1 MKLITAPCRALLA
14 LPFCYA
20 FSAAGEEARP
30 AEHDDTKTPA
40 ITSTSSP
47 SFRFYGELGVGG
59 YMDLEGENKHKYSDG
74 TYIEGGLE
82 MKYGSWF
89 GLIYGEGWTVQAD
102 HDGNAWVPDH
112 SWGGFEGGI
121 NRFYGGYRTND
132 GTEIMLSLRQDSS
145 LDDLQWWGDFTP
157 DLGYVIPN
165 TRDIMT
171 ALKVQNLSGNFR
183 YSVTATPAGHH
194 DESKAWLHFGKYDRY
209 DDKYTY
215 PAMMNG
221 YIQYDLAEGIT
232 WMNGLEIT
240 DGTGQLYL
248 TGLLTPNFAANADN
262 YKNVINRTGA
272 PQYMKDY
279 DYDDHQ
285 RFNPFFDLGAWH
297 GHLLP
302 DGPNTMGGFPGVALL
317 TEEYI
322 NFMASN
328 FDRLTVWQ
336 DGKKVDFTLEAYSIP
351 GALVQK
357 LTAKDVQVEMTL
369 RFATPRTSLLETKIT
384 SNKPLD
390 LVWDGELLEKL
401 EAKEGKPL
409 SDKTIA
415 GEYPDYQRKISATR
429 DGLKVT
435 FGKVRATWDLLTSG
449 ESEYQVH
456 KSLPVQTEINGNR
469 FTSKAHINGSTTLYT
484 TYSHLLTSQEVSKE
498 QMQIRDILARPA
510 FYLTA
515 SQQRWEE
522 YLKKGLT
529 NPDATPEQTRVAVK
543 AIETLNGNWRSP
555 GGAVKFNTVTPS
567 VTGRWFSGNQT
578 WPWDTWKQAFAMA
591 HFNPDIAK
599 ENIRAVFSWQIQPGD
614 SVRPQD
620 VGFVPDLIAWNLS
633 PERGGDGGNW
643 NERNTKPSLAAWSVM
658 EVYNVTQDKAWLAE
672 MYPKLVAYHDWWL
685 RNRDHNGNGV
695 P

>member
-1 MKLITAPCRALLA
+1 MLINRLIKNEQAFSLFLDEERENSFCLYIFIITTIKGCTFSLAHGLTQWVKSITAPCRALLA

-171 ALKVQNLSGNFR
+171 ALKVQKLSGNFR

-215 PAMMNG
+215 PAMMKNG

-240 DGTGQLYL
+240 DGTGQLISRACLPL
-248 TGLLTPNFAANADN
+248 TLPLAPGTIPD
-262 YKNVINRTGA
+262 VPTG
-272 PQYMKDY
+272 
-279 DYDDHQ
+279 
-285 RFNPFFDLGAWH
+285 W
-297 GHLLP
+297 
-302 DGPNTMGGFPGVALL
+302 
-317 TEEYI
+317 
-322 NFMASN
+322 
-328 FDRLTVWQ
+328 
-336 DGKKVDFTLEAYSIP
+336 
-351 GALVQK
+351 
-357 LTAKDVQVEMTL
+357 
-369 RFATPRTSLLETKIT
+369 
-384 SNKPLD
+384 
-390 LVWDGELLEKL
+390 
-401 EAKEGKPL
+401 
-409 SDKTIA
+409 
-415 GEYPDYQRKISATR
+415 
-429 DGLKVT
+429 
-435 FGKVRATWDLLTSG
+435 
-449 ESEYQVH
+449 
-456 KSLPVQTEINGNR
+456 
-469 FTSKAHINGSTTLYT
+469 TTLG
-484 TYSHLLTSQEVSKE
+484 S
-498 QMQIRDILARPA
+498 
-510 FYLTA
+510 
-515 SQQRWEE
+515 
-522 YLKKGLT
+522 
-529 NPDATPEQTRVAVK
+529 
-543 AIETLNGNWRSP
+543 
-555 GGAVKFNTVTPS
+555 
-567 VTGRWFSGNQT
+567 
-578 WPWDTWKQAFAMA
+578 
-591 HFNPDIAK
+591 
-599 ENIRAVFSWQIQPGD
+599 
-614 SVRPQD
+614 
-620 VGFVPDLIAWNLS
+620 
-633 PERGGDGGNW
+633 
-643 NERNTKPSLAAWSVM
+643 
-658 EVYNVTQDKAWLAE
+658 
-672 MYPKLVAYHDWWL
+672 
-685 RNRDHNGNGV
+685 
-695 P
+695 